1 MRKAP
6 NYVPGEAVDGIW
18 KRELLVYLGQ
28 EFNLKTLIETGT
40 CDGGTLLGVLHAFD
54 DIHTIELSE
63 HYHNLSKRIFE
74 QHPHIKLYLGN
85 SGIVLREILEKTEDV
100 PTLFWLD
107 AHPSGGLT
115 ATFEEGGDPLP
126 DEIKAVMELRPN
138 SLIAIDDQQN
148 DLLQNAVEAGINFDG
163 WVKEFRYGVVF
174 LHNGS
179 YNIPEF
185 TD

>member
-6 NYVPGEAVDGIW
+6 NYVLGEAVDGIW
-18 KRELLVYLGQ
+18 KRELLSYLGK

-40 CDGGTLLGVLHAFD
+40 CDGGTLIGILD
-54 DIHTIELSE
+54 DFEYIHTIELSD
-63 HYHNLSKRIFE
+63 YYYNISKRIFANY
-74 QHPHIKLYLGN
+74 PHIKLYKGN
-85 SGIVLREILEKTEDV
+85 SSVVLRDVLQNTPNV

-115 ATFEEGGDPLP
+115 ANDGDPLP

-138 SLIAIDDQQN
+138 SLVVIDDQQD
-148 DLLQNAVEAGINFDG
+148 DLLQNVIASGVDLAG
-163 WVKEFRYGVVF
+163 WTKEFRTGVVF

-185 TD
+185 ND

>member
-1 MRKAP
+1 MRKSP
-6 NYVPGEAVDGIW
+6 NYVVGEASDGIW
-18 KRELLVYLGQ
+18 KRELLVYLGK

-63 HYHNLSKRIFE
+63 HYYNLSKKTFE
-74 QHPHIKLYLGN
+74 SNPHVKLHLGN
-85 SGIVLREILEKTEDV
+85 SGIVLREILENTENV

-115 ATFEEGGDPLP
+115 ASFEEGGDPLP
-126 DEIKAVMELRPN
+126 EEIKTIMELRPN
-138 SLIAIDDQQN
+138 SLIVIDDQCN
-148 DLLQNAVEAGINFDG
+148 DLLQNVVEAGVDLSG
-163 WVKEFRYGVVF
+163 WTKEFRCGTVF